1 MASDAHNE
9 DTEEQ
14 RASFSRWYF
23 QLEELRKGDE
33 FPTEPI
39 PGSDGQHFPSIKLN
53 RYGHY
58 IIRATG
64 AIHALSF
71 LTQLEAAA
79 YLGEHY
85 PWPSAN
91 LQVLSELRT
100 KLLLRVA
107 TEQPEET
114 N

>member
-1 MASDAHNE
+1 MANDAHNE

-23 QLEELRKGDE
+23 QLGELRKGDE
-33 FPTEPI
+33 FPAEPI
-39 PGSDGQHFPSIKLN
+39 PGSDGQYFPRIKLN
-53 RYGHY
+53 HYGHY
-58 IIRATG
+58 IIGATG

-85 PWPSAN
+85 PWPSVN
-91 LQVLSELRT
+91 LQIQDELRT
-100 KLLLRVA
+100 KLLSWVA

>member
-1 MASDAHNE
+1 MANDN
-9 DTEEQ
+9 TEEQ

-23 QLEELRKGDE
+23 QLRELREGGE
-33 FPTEPI
+33 FPREPI

-85 PWPSAN
+85 PWPSVN
-91 LQVLSELRT
+91 LQIQDELRT
-100 KLLLRVA
+100 KLLSWVA

-114 N
+114 S